1 MSQTESAAGS
11 TAGKTA
17 ASGAA
22 GGGAYRPGYEVA
34 AERILEYVVR
44 AGLQP
49 GDRLPT
55 EKDLADEV
63 GMSRTVVREAV
74 KILSALGRLSVQKG
88 RGIYVAEPEH
98 SSWQR
103 SLANF
108 LPADLHQVD
117 ELFEFR
123 RHLENT
129 TAQLAAQRATPAQ
142 VKAVREAAHRSTQ
155 AAHDNDIDAFTLAD
169 EAFHTAIATAAAN
182 TFYTATVDAVRR
194 LQRQVTTIGLA
205 GLAGGS
211 LQVAATQH
219 EAIAAAITA
228 GEPTDAQTLMAEHI
242 DMTAQQFQREI
253 WRRVIPHD
261 DTHTP
266 RSES

>member
-1 MSQTESAAGS
+1 MNQTQRGAA
-11 TAGKTA
+11 KA
-17 ASGAA
+17 AAPEPA

-49 GDRLPT
+49 GARLPT
-55 EKDLADEV
+55 EKDLAEEV

-98 SSWQR
+98 SSWQQ
-103 SLANF
+103 SLTNF
-108 LPADLHQVD
+108 LPADLRQVD

-123 RHLENT
+123 RHLETT
-129 TAQLAAQRATPAQ
+129 TAELAAQRATPAQ
-142 VKAVREAAHRSTQ
+142 VKAVREAAHQSAR
-155 AAHDNDIDAFTLAD
+155 AALDDDIDAFTLAD
-169 EAFHTAIATAAAN
+169 EAFHAAVATAAAN

-205 GLAGGS
+205 GIAGGS
-211 LQVAATQH
+211 LLQAANQH
-219 EAIAAAITA
+219 EAIAEAVGSGEAAR
-228 GEPTDAQTLMAEHI
+228 AQALMAEHI

-253 WRRVIPHD
+253 WRRVIPED
-261 DTHTP
+261 DSPVPHSRP
-266 RSES
+266 